1 MLIPRLFSRWAK
13 PGLALCTTLFLSIAC
28 LAQGHKPGFEWVAGT
43 AKANSLYTGSSM
55 GFTMSQQLHEGLSM
69 DLTVLGGH
77 AEFDNGSFAHN
88 SRMRVYGAVFNY
100 TPFHRHTHAVR
111 PWIGS
116 GIGWISM
123 VRQEYAVQQQEVT
136 APQMSDDAPPMVR
149 NFTAELPSER
159 MRRLAMP
166 VRAGIDVQLTRRSH
180 ATLGVTFVPDRDI
193 LWSMTQVGFG
203 FQLGRPRNSVRP
215 LLSPRFLI

>member
-1 MLIPRLFSRWAK
+1 MLIPRLPSRWAK
-13 PGLALCTTLFLSIAC
+13 PGLALCTLLLSSAC

-55 GFTMSQQLHEGLSM
+55 GFNMSQQLHEGLSM
-69 DLTVLGGH
+69 DLMVLGGN

-88 SRMRVYGAVFNY
+88 SRMRAFGAVFNY

-123 VRQEYAVQQQEVT
+123 VRQEYAAQQQEIT
-136 APQMSDDAPPMVR
+136 APQMSDDAPP
-149 NFTAELPSER
+149 P
-159 MRRLAMP
+159 
-166 VRAGIDVQLTRRSH
+166 
-180 ATLGVTFVPDRDI
+180 TLH
-193 LWSMTQVGFG
+193 
-203 FQLGRPRNSVRP
+203 GRGC
-215 LLSPRFLI
+215 